1 MQPIIPDTLEG
12 ALVLSLIDFVGS
24 FVIISGIGFVLAG
37 FPLIS
42 RIARRFEK
50 PAPAAG
56 ATPTA
61 APAQAPE
68 EDEQLVAVIA
78 AAAHVALGQPVRI
91 VRIEPAYG
99 GDVWSTEGR
108 LAHHASHVPGRGRS

>member
-1 MQPIIPDTLEG
+1 MAAIIPDTVQG
-12 ALVLSLIDFVGS
+12 ALILSVIDFVGS

-50 PAPAAG
+50 PAAA
-56 ATPTA
+56 AAPSA
-61 APAQAPE
+61 APAQAPD

-99 GDVWSTEGR
+99 GEVWSTEGR